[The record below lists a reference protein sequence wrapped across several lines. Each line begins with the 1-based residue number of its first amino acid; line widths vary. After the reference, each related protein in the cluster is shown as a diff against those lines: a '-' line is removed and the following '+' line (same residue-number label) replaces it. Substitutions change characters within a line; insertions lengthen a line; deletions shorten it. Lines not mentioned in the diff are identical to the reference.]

1 MIASILD
8 PFFNEKPNA
17 WSEVVTDYVIGFEK
31 GATDVHYRII
41 ASKPNIGRIASLENT
56 NSAKLL
62 CEFYLGPFL
71 HFLYM
76 PIKLKTLLHC
86 FLTMHKDQR
95 CL

>member
-1 MIASILD
+1 MLCTQLLLSKSFRLFCIVLLQLLTH
-8 PFFNEKPNA
+8 FQQQKNA

-62 CEFYLGPFL
+62 CEFCLGSFL

-76 PIKLKTLLHC
+76 PIKL
-86 FLTMHKDQR
+86 
-95 CL
+95 